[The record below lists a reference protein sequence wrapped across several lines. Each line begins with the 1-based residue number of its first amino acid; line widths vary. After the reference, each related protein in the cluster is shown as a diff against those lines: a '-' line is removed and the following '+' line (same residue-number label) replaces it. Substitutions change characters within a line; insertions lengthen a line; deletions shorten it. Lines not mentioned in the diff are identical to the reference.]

1 MAVKKVTKS
10 TENNVEVKDEV
21 LVETENTEVEDTTA
35 GEETSVEEEITV
47 DTEVEETPV
56 VSVEETESVPAKK
69 SKANR
74 IKMRVDHNCYIGGEW
89 YYLKKG
95 QCYNVDDNVKS
106 ILDGAGLL
114 APL

>member
-21 LVETENTEVEDTTA
+21 LVETENTEVEEPTVDKTA
-35 GEETSVEEEITV
+35 GEEEITV

-56 VSVEETESVPAKK
+56 VSVEETESAPSKK

>member
-1 MAVKKVTKS
+1 MAVKKVTKN

-21 LVETENTEVEDTTA
+21 LVETENTEVETAVEETA
-35 GEETSVEEEITV
+35 GEEEITV
-47 DTEVEETPV
+47 DTEVEETPA
-56 VSVEETESVPAKK
+56 VSVEETESAPAKK
-69 SKANR
+69 SKSNR

>member
-10 TENNVEVKDEV
+10 TENKVGVKDEV
-21 LVETENTEVEDTTA
+21 LVETENTEVEEPTVENTA
-35 GEETSVEEEITV
+35 GEEEITV

>member
-1 MAVKKVTKS
+1 MAVKKLTKS

-21 LVETENTEVEDTTA
+21 LVETENTEVE
-35 GEETSVEEEITV
+35 
-47 DTEVEETPV
+47 ETPV
-56 VSVEETESVPAKK
+56 VSVEETESAPTKK